1 MNLTDFEAPGTD
13 KDAGLSVCFHVAKN
27 SSYVSELKFTC
38 FGREPKVSGYLLVRL
53 LLKARL
59 PWFKNWFELNS
70 GKIIQSLG
78 ILRFIG
84 CFGGD

>member
-1 MNLTDFEAPGTD
+1 MNVTDFEASGTD
-13 KDAGLSVCFHVAKN
+13 EDAGLSVCFHVAKN